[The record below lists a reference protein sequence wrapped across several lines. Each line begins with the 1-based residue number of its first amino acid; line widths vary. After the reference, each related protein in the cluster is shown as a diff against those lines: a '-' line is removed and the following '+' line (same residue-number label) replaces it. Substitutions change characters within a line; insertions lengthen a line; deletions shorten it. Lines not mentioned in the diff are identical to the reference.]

1 MKSIN
6 KKEYILLISIIT
18 FIMITLFGSIIYSA
32 FDKTQLSDG
41 TGERWNSRNSFRNA
55 KNN

>member
-32 FDKTQLSDG
+32 FDKAQLSDG
-41 TGERWNSRNSFRNA
+41 SGVRWNSRNSFRNA